1 MRIAEVRLTPV
12 AIPDK
17 PLLNCKGVHQPY
29 ALRTIIELVCD
40 DGTIGLG
47 ESYGSIKALAGLR
60 RAAPALVGLDPFHLH
75 ELHARVLAAI
85 PEGGGINAKSAV
97 ADHKVTDVATSAFE
111 VPCMDIQGKLLNR
124 PVSDLLGGAVRDR
137 VSFSAY
143 LFFKFAGHLGQSP
156 DEWGEVLTPNQ
167 MVEEARRF
175 VSLHGFKSLK
185 LKGGVLHPDLEVETM
200 LKLREAF
207 PDHPLRIDPNGGW
220 TVETAK
226 YIAKKLEGVLEYLE
240 DPVVG
245 MDAMAEVAASTSIP
259 LATNMVVLEFD
270 QIAEAYRK
278 RAVKIVLAD
287 HHYWGGMRAATHLGK
302 LCQALELGVSMHS
315 NSHLGIT
322 LAAMAHVAAASTN
335 LGYDCDTHYPWTGVD
350 VLEGDLFAFE
360 NGALAVPTGPGLGV
374 TLDRDKLTKLAALY
388 ETGGV
393 SERDDTAYMKQFDPT
408 YERRVPRW

>member
-185 LKGGVLHPDLEVETM
+185 LKGGVLHPDLEIETM

-240 DPVVG
+240 DPVIG

-259 LATNMVVLEFD
+259 LATNMIVLEFD

-322 LAAMAHVAAASTN
+322 LAAMAHVAAASPN

>member
-75 ELHARVLAAI
+75 ELHARVLTAI

-185 LKGGVLHPDLEVETM
+185 LKGGVLHPDLEIETM

-240 DPVVG
+240 DPVIG

-259 LATNMVVLEFD
+259 LATNMIVLEFD

-322 LAAMAHVAAASTN
+322 LAAMAHVAAASPN

>member
-12 AIPDK
+12 AVPDK

-75 ELHARVLAAI
+75 ELHARVLTAI

-185 LKGGVLHPDLEVETM
+185 LKGGVLHPDLEIETM

-240 DPVVG
+240 DPVIG

-259 LATNMVVLEFD
+259 LATNMIVLEFD

-322 LAAMAHVAAASTN
+322 LAAMAHVAAASLN

-374 TLDRDKLTKLAALY
+374 TLDRNKLTKLAALY